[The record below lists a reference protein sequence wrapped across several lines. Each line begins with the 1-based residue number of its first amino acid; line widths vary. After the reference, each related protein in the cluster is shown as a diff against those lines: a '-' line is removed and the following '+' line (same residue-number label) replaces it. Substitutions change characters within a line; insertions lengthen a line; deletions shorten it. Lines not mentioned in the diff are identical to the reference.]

1 MAMNYISATFKRL
14 LMIAGGCMS
23 LSIPVS
29 VALADQPIYKDPS
42 KPVDARVNDLIARMT
57 LEEKVAQLQAVW
69 LKRQE
74 LETDAGVF
82 TPAEAKDILG
92 LGIGQI
98 ARPAENKAPVS
109 PNKTP
114 EQTIAFVNAAQRWLI
129 ENTRLG
135 IPAIFHEEALHGHA
149 GLNATSF
156 PQAIAMASTWDPQ
169 LVENIYK
176 VSAQEI
182 RRRGGTQALT
192 PILDVARDPRWG
204 RIEETMGED
213 PYLVAA
219 LGVAGVK
226 GFQGGEL
233 GRIGP
238 DRVIA
243 TLKHLAG
250 HGEPVGGLNTAPAPV
265 GERLLREVFLFPFEA
280 AVKLGGAR
288 SVMASYNE
296 IDGVPSHANGKL
308 LNDILRG
315 EWGFEGA
322 LVSDYFAIKE
332 LVSRHQLSDNLADA
346 AMLALNAGVDVEMPD
361 GETFPLLVQAVRDG
375 KLDEAV
381 IDQAVA
387 RVLHEKFLL
396 GLFENPYTDPA
407 GAEDFIGNDHHRQ
420 LAQQAAEK
428 AMVLLK
434 NDNNLLPL
442 DSRKVKS
449 IALIG
454 PHVDEVLL
462 GGYSDVPK
470 HAVSILQGLQE
481 YLGEGIKI
489 RHEKGTLLT
498 MNTWNPGAD
507 SVAANS
513 LSKERWHT
521 DEVVLATPKDT
532 AGMIK
537 KAVAAAKKSDVAIVV
552 VGDNEATS
560 REAWAETHLGDR
572 TSLELVGEQQALVD
586 AVLATGKPT
595 VVLLINGRPL
605 SISKI
610 AREAPAIIEGWYLGQ
625 ETGHA
630 VARILFGDVNP
641 GGKLPVSI
649 PRSVGHIPAYYN
661 HKPSAKRGYAFT
673 ETSALYPFGHGLS
686 YTQFTYSD
694 LKINKASVK
703 AGDVVDISLTL
714 TNTGARDGDEVVQL
728 YIRDPIA
735 SLTRPVKELKGFQR
749 VYVKAKDSV
758 KVTFSLA
765 VNQLGFYD
773 QQMRYIVEP
782 GKIDLMLGSSSADI
796 RLNGEFNIVGKTVDV
811 SSDKVYLSASKVSR
825 P

>member
-1 MAMNYISATFKRL
+1 MKTVRATFNQLL
-14 LMIAGGCMS
+14 LMVGVCLS
-23 LSIPVS
+23 LSVS
-29 VALADQPIYKDPS
+29 GAPADQPLYKDKTQS
-42 KPVDARVNDLIARMT
+42 IDARVNDLIKRMT

-69 LKRQE
+69 IKRQE
-74 LETDAGVF
+74 LETESGVF
-82 TPAEAKDILG
+82 TPTKAKDILG

-98 ARPAENKAPVS
+98 ARPSENKAPVS
-109 PNKTP
+109 PNKPP
-114 EQTIAFVNAAQRWLI
+114 EQTVAFVNAAQRWLI

-149 GLNATSF
+149 GRDATSF
-156 PQAIAMASTWDPQ
+156 PQAIALASTWDPQ
-169 LVENIYK
+169 LVEDIYRI
-176 VSAQEI
+176 SAQEI

-219 LGVAGVK
+219 LGVASVK
-226 GFQGGEL
+226 GFQGNKP
-233 GRIGP
+233 GRIGD

-265 GERLLREVFLFPFEA
+265 GERLLREIFLFPFEA

-315 EWGFEGA
+315 EWGFKGA

-361 GETFPLLVQAVRDG
+361 GETFPLLVQLVNDG

-381 IDQAVA
+381 INQAVA

-407 GAEDFIGNDHHRQ
+407 GVAAFIGNDQHRQ
-420 LAQQAAEK
+420 VAQLAAEK
-428 AMVLLK
+428 AVVLLK

-442 DSRKVKS
+442 DINNLKS

-454 PHVDEVLL
+454 PHIDEVLL

-470 HAVSILQGLQE
+470 QTVSILQGLEE
-481 YLGEGIKI
+481 YLDGRITL
-489 RHEKGTLLT
+489 RHAQGTLLT
-498 MNTWNPGAD
+498 RNTWQPGAD
-507 SVAANS
+507 SIATNS
-513 LSKERWHT
+513 FSKERWHT

-532 AGMIK
+532 KGMIK
-537 KAVAAAKKSDVAIVV
+537 KAVAAARKSDVAIVV

-572 TSLELVGEQQALVD
+572 TSLDLVGEQQALVD

-610 AREAPAIIEGWYLGQ
+610 AQQAPAIIEGWYLGQ

-630 VARILFGDVNP
+630 IARVLFGDVNP

-686 YTQFTYSD
+686 YTQFTYSN
-694 LKINKASVK
+694 LQVNKTSAK
-703 AGDVVDISLTL
+703 AGDVVDIRMTL
-714 TNTGARDGDEVVQL
+714 TNSGSRDGDEVVQL

-749 VYVKAKDSV
+749 VHVKAKESV
-758 KVTFSLA
+758 TLTFSLA

-773 QQMRYIVEP
+773 QEMRYIVEP
-782 GKIDLMLGSSSADI
+782 GKIELMLGSSSADI
-796 RLNGEFNIVGKTVDV
+796 RLNGEFTIAGKTVDV
-811 SSDKVYLSASKVSR
+811 SDNKAYLSESTVSV

>member
-1 MAMNYISATFKRL
+1 
-14 LMIAGGCMS
+14 MS
-23 LSIPVS
+23 LSIS
-29 VALADQPIYKDPS
+29 LALADQPLYKDS
-42 KPVDARVNDLIARMT
+42 TKPIDARVNDLITRMT

-82 TPAEAKDILG
+82 TPAKAKDILG
-92 LGIGQI
+92 SGIGQI

-129 ENTRLG
+129 EHTRLG

-149 GLNATSF
+149 GRDATSF

-169 LVENIYK
+169 LVESIYK

-226 GFQGGEL
+226 GFQGDEL

-332 LVSRHQLSDNLADA
+332 LVTRHQLSDSLVDA

-361 GETFPLLVQAVRDG
+361 GETFPLLVQAVNDG

-407 GAEDFIGNDHHRQ
+407 GAEAFIGNDQHRQ

-481 YLGEGIKI
+481 YLGEGINI

-498 MNTWNPGAD
+498 MNAWDQGAD

-513 LSKERWHT
+513 FSKERWHT
-521 DEVVLATPKDT
+521 DEVVLATSKDT

-630 VARILFGDVNP
+630 VARVLFGDVNP

-694 LKINKASVK
+694 LKVNKASAK

-714 TNTGARDGDEVVQL
+714 TNSGTRDGDEVVQL

-749 VYVKAKDSV
+749 VHVKAKDSV

-773 QQMRYIVEP
+773 QHMRYVVEP
-782 GKIDLMLGSSSADI
+782 GKIELMLGSSSADI
-796 RLNGEFNIVGKTVDV
+796 RLNSEFTIVGRTIDV
-811 SSDKVYLSASKVSR
+811 SSNKAYLSLSTVSQ

>member
-1 MAMNYISATFKRL
+1 
-14 LMIAGGCMS
+14 MS
-23 LSIPVS
+23 LSIS
-29 VALADQPIYKDPS
+29 LALADQPLYKDS
-42 KPVDARVNDLIARMT
+42 TKPIDARVNDLITRMT

-82 TPAEAKDILG
+82 TPAKAKDILG
-92 LGIGQI
+92 AGIGQI

-149 GLNATSF
+149 GRDATSF

-169 LVENIYK
+169 LVESIYK

-226 GFQGGEL
+226 GFQGDEL

-332 LVSRHQLSDNLADA
+332 LVTRHQLSDSLVDA

-361 GETFPLLVQAVRDG
+361 GETFPLLVQAVNDG

-407 GAEDFIGNDHHRQ
+407 GAEAFIGNDQHRQ

-470 HAVSILQGLQE
+470 NAVSILQGLQE
-481 YLGEGIKI
+481 YLGEGINI

-498 MNTWNPGAD
+498 MNAWDQGAD

-513 LSKERWHT
+513 FSKERWHT
-521 DEVVLATPKDT
+521 DEVVLATSKDT

-630 VARILFGDVNP
+630 VARVLFGAVNP

-694 LKINKASVK
+694 LKVNKTSVK

-714 TNTGARDGDEVVQL
+714 TNSGARDGDEVVQL

-749 VYVKAKDSV
+749 VHVKAKDSV

-773 QQMRYIVEP
+773 QYMRYVVEP
-782 GKIDLMLGSSSADI
+782 GKIELMLGSSSADI
-796 RLNGEFNIVGKTVDV
+796 RLNSEFTVVGKTVDV
-811 SSDKVYLSASKVSR
+811 SSNKVYLSLSTVSQ